1 MLHSVIIPGRSVVL
15 PIDGSVRVT
24 VPLLEFSA
32 APGRGNRLDDGQFRF
47 GVRRPLRRA
56 SAASTP
62 KR

>member
-1 MLHSVIIPGRSVVL
+1 LAAGLVRAPCACACACPVTMRAGKMFVIMKLCRK
-15 PIDGSVRVT
+15 T
-24 VPLLEFSA
+24 
-32 APGRGNRLDDGQFRF
+32 RLDDGQFRF